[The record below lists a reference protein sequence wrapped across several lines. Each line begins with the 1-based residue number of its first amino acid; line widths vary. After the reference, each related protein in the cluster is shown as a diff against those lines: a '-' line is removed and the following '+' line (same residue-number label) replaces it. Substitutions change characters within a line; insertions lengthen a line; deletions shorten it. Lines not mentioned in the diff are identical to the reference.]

1 MTGKFLAIFAINCFI
16 STGANALIIES
27 LNIDFLPE
35 REVVFQPIKNDTSE
49 RQNYTVSLIQVD
61 VPKEKGKETEIK
73 DGEVMYS
80 PKQLT
85 LGSGERAGFKFY
97 YTGPH
102 DNKERYYRVK
112 FTETPLQAKAIT
124 RKGQRIQSDVVVSLE
139 AILIVRPWTRH
150 FDYAFSNGVVSNTGN
165 TYFKYVS
172 SVGCSTQYNNS
183 KYIPPG
189 QRLEID
195 NAGQAARR
203 MIIYGNKII
212 PLTTCP

>member
-1 MTGKFLAIFAINCFI
+1 M
-16 STGANALIIES
+16 
-27 LNIDFLPE
+27 
-35 REVVFQPIKNDTSE
+35 
-49 RQNYTVSLIQVD
+49 
-61 VPKEKGKETEIK
+61 
-73 DGEVMYS
+73 
-80 PKQLT
+80 
-85 LGSGERAGFKFY
+85 
-97 YTGPH
+97 
-102 DNKERYYRVK
+102 
-112 FTETPLQAKAIT
+112 IT

-150 FDYAFSNGVVSNTGN
+150 FDYSFSNGVVNNTGN

>member
-16 STGANALIIES
+16 SASANALIIEN

-35 REVVFQPIKNDTSE
+35 KEVVFQPIKNDTSV
-49 RQNYTVSLIQVD
+49 RQNYTISLIQVD
-61 VPKEKGKETEIK
+61 VPKEHGKETEIK
-73 DGEVMYS
+73 DGEVMFS

-85 LGSGERAGFKFY
+85 LESGERAGFKFY

-102 DNKERYYRVK
+102 DSKERYYRVK
-112 FTETPLQAKAIT
+112 FTETPLQA
-124 RKGQRIQSDVVVSLE
+124 RVVMSKGQRIQSDVVVSLE

-150 FDYAFSNGVVSNTGN
+150 FDYTFSNGVVSNTGN
-165 TYFKYVS
+165 TWFKYVS
-172 SVGCSTQYNNS
+172 SQGCSSQYNDS
-183 KYIPPG
+183 KYLPPG

-195 NAGQAARR
+195 NYAQPARR

-212 PLTTCP
+212 PLTRCP